1 IDVFWLDIEYAEDH
15 KYFMWNKKTFPDPVK
30 MTKDIEVV
38 EWKVYGIIADPHLKC
53 SNDYPAYKCV
63 SELRVLIKPK
73 SGEGEYEGWR
83 WPGSSSWIDFFHPGS
98 RDFWI
103 LLFKTETIDGQWS
116 WTESTNNIVIWNDM
130 NEPSVFNGPE
140 IMMPKDNIH

>member
-1 IDVFWLDIEYAEDH
+1 MGIYRRS
-15 KYFMWNKKTFPDPVK
+15 DPVE
-30 MTKDIEVV
+30 MTKDVEVV
-38 EWKVYGIIADPHLKC
+38 EWKVCYVLFALSFHPFCAHTYTPQTVSSLT
-53 SNDYPAYKCV
+53 DYPVYKCAP
-63 SELRVLIKPK
+63 ELRALIKPK
-73 SGEGEYEGWR
+73 SSEGEYEGWC

-130 NEPSVFNGPE
+130 NEVRSLQYWS
-140 IMMPKDNIH
+140 IIYW